1 MLLMLL
7 MLFKIEIFHISQPFR
22 PLGADG
28 YPRRSPA
35 ALPTDL
41 AELPSW
47 QLDLSLW
54 KTLDNYVYI
63 YNIIYIYIQ
72 WTTDAD
78 FLKHFETAL
87 SMSFNAFQG
96 GFKEMIS

>member
-41 AELPSW
+41 AELAAGP
-47 QLDLSLW
+47 
-54 KTLDNYVYI
+54 I
-63 YNIIYIYIQ
+63 IMENI
-72 WTTDAD
+72 
-78 FLKHFETAL
+78 
-87 SMSFNAFQG
+87 G
-96 GFKEMIS
+96 

>member
-63 YNIIYIYIQ
+63 YNIRYIYIYNGQPMLI
-72 WTTDAD
+72 
-78 FLKHFETAL
+78 F
-87 SMSFNAFQG
+87 
-96 GFKEMIS
+96 